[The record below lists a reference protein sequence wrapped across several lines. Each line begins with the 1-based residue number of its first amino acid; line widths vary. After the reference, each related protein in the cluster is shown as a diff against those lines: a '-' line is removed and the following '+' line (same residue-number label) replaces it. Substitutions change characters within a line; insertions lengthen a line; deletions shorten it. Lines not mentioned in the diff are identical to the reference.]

1 MIVTLIPYCPRSGG
15 QNLGFAYNELMT
27 RLRDEDWACFI
38 DHDACFT
45 TYDWYVQL
53 EEITAE
59 RTEPCILT
67 ALTNRVGSHWQL
79 APGVDRENHSIDYHR
94 RIGAAVQSAA
104 RSSLRDV
111 THESLM
117 SGVVI
122 LLSKQTWIQLRGFA
136 SGFLGVDNAIHRAAR
151 DQGHRVDSME
161 GVYVYHWYRADA
173 LGNGE
178 VPKSTAQC
186 VFPPRSPSASR
197 GWVSSHTRRRRP
209 WLGPRFLQ

>member
-53 EEITAE
+53 EQITAE

-79 APGVDRENHSIDYHR
+79 APRASIERTIRSTTTDGSGGGPVGGKELAPR
-94 RIGAAVQSAA
+94 R
-104 RSSLRDV
+104 
-111 THESLM
+111 H
-117 SGVVI
+117 
-122 LLSKQTWIQLRGFA
+122 
-136 SGFLGVDNAIHRAAR
+136 
-151 DQGHRVDSME
+151 
-161 GVYVYHWYRADA
+161 
-173 LGNGE
+173 
-178 VPKSTAQC
+178 P
-186 VFPPRSPSASR
+186 
-197 GWVSSHTRRRRP
+197 
-209 WLGPRFLQ
+209 